1 MKKIFLALSIIPC
14 FTYAQVDRSVRPTA
28 GPAPQINIKDSEV
41 FTTENG
47 ITVILSENH
56 KLPRVT
62 FELVMGASPKPEGEL
77 AGLSEMAGSLI
88 MSGTTNRSKDEID
101 AAIDY
106 VGASLSADKNSIRLS
121 CLTKHLEKGLD
132 IMSDVLLNA
141 NFPQSEVDRI
151 ITQNESALLSAKSD
165 AATMANNAV
174 SRVNFPNHPY
184 GEIMTEA
191 TLANINRGML
201 EGYYKQTFTP
211 KGSYLVVVG
220 DIDMP
225 TLKKYI
231 ANYFASWKGQEAY
244 KASLESKNTNS
255 GARVFFVAKPG
266 AVQSVIQVTFP
277 LDITPGHEDYLK
289 LNVLN
294 QILGGGGF
302 GSRLMQNLREDKA
315 YTYGCYSRLN
325 VTEDGSWLNAG
336 GNFRNDV
343 TDSAITQILYEFD
356 RILKANV
363 DQDELDLIKSSMAGS
378 FSRSLES
385 PSTVAR
391 FALGIIRNN
400 LPKDYY
406 QTYLKRLAAVTVD
419 DMLATAKKYLTSS
432 KLNIVVVGN
441 EEVVDRLKP
450 FDADGRIEKLD
461 AFGNPVK
468 ERIAADITADELL
481 NKYAEAL
488 FPDLSVKQRAKKM
501 KKIKSLTE
509 VFDLSMS
516 QMPFPLTSTKVWL
529 KSNVTGSKLEAQG
542 MVLQKEYVSPIE
554 GKSTNMQTGTETY
567 TAEKLAIKNKS
578 IGMIPEMNYKTSG
591 MAYELIGIEELDGK
605 DCYVLKLNDGETESF
620 DYFEKGTF
628 MKILTVSITKAGEET
643 QESRISY
650 SKFTNHNG
658 ILFPDEMNISM
669 GQATL
674 SGKLRSRAFNA
685 KVDIDSF
692 K

>member
-1 MKKIFLALSIIPC
+1 
-14 FTYAQVDRSVRPTA
+14 
-28 GPAPQINIKDSEV
+28 
-41 FTTENG
+41 
-47 ITVILSENH
+47 
-56 KLPRVT
+56 
-62 FELVMGASPKPEGEL
+62 
-77 AGLSEMAGSLI
+77 
-88 MSGTTNRSKDEID
+88 
-101 AAIDY
+101 
-106 VGASLSADKNSIRLS
+106 
-121 CLTKHLEKGLD
+121 
-132 IMSDVLLNA
+132 
-141 NFPQSEVDRI
+141 
-151 ITQNESALLSAKSD
+151 
-165 AATMANNAV
+165 
-174 SRVNFPNHPY
+174 
-184 GEIMTEA
+184 
-191 TLANINRGML
+191 
-201 EGYYKQTFTP
+201 
-211 KGSYLVVVG
+211 
-220 DIDMP
+220 
-225 TLKKYI
+225 
-231 ANYFASWKGQEAY
+231 
-244 KASLESKNTNS
+244 
-255 GARVFFVAKPG
+255 
-266 AVQSVIQVTFP
+266 
-277 LDITPGHEDYLK
+277 
-289 LNVLN
+289 
-294 QILGGGGF
+294 
-302 GSRLMQNLREDKA
+302 
-315 YTYGCYSRLN
+315 
-325 VTEDGSWLNAG
+325 
-336 GNFRNDV
+336 
-343 TDSAITQILYEFD
+343 
-356 RILKANV
+356 
-363 DQDELDLIKSSMAGS
+363 
-378 FSRSLES
+378 
-385 PSTVAR
+385 
-391 FALGIIRNN
+391 LGIIRNN